1 MKIFPIF
8 LTITKAVKWEDIGEF
23 SIEDL
28 ENEALEAEKLEGIF
42 SKKIFLET
50 LVQIL
55 FLRDSPESS

>member
-28 ENEALEAEKLEGIF
+28 ENEALEAEKLEGIL
-42 SKKIFLET
+42 SKIFFET
-50 LVQIL
+50 FYQ
-55 FLRDSPESS
+55 FYF